1 MILEKNITE
10 LGLNSKITN
19 KLKEKDIL
27 KIKDLWKMER
37 KELKQNG
44 FLNSE
49 ISQIIIKLQLHAI
62 DLNKKI
68 Y

>member
-1 MILEKNITE
+1 MILEKSITK

-44 FLNSE
+44 FSDSE

-62 DLNKKI
+62 DLNKKV

>member
-1 MILEKNITE
+1 MILEKSITE

-19 KLKEKDIL
+19 KLKEKNIL
-27 KIKDLWKMER
+27 KIKDLWKMGR

-44 FLNSE
+44 FSDSE

-62 DLNKKI
+62 DLNKKV

>member
-1 MILEKNITE
+1 MILEKSITE

-49 ISQIIIKLQLHAI
+49 QLLVVRGCFFMRVCCI
-62 DLNKKI
+62 
-68 Y
+68 

>member
-1 MILEKNITE
+1 MILEKSITE
-10 LGLNSKITN
+10 LGLNSKITD

-44 FLNSE
+44 FSDTE

-62 DLNKKI
+62 DLNKKV

>member
-1 MILEKNITE
+1 MILEKSITE
-10 LGLNSKITN
+10 LALNSKITN
-19 KLKEKDIL
+19 KLKEKEIL
-27 KIKDLWKMER
+27 KIKDLWKLER

-44 FLNSE
+44 FSDSE

-62 DLNKKI
+62 DLNKKV

>member
-1 MILEKNITE
+1 
-10 LGLNSKITN
+10 
-19 KLKEKDIL
+19 
-27 KIKDLWKMER
+27 MER

-44 FLNSE
+44 FSDSE

-62 DLNKKI
+62 DLNKKD

>member
-1 MILEKNITE
+1 MILEKSITE

-44 FLNSE
+44 FSDSE

-62 DLNKKI
+62 DLNKKV